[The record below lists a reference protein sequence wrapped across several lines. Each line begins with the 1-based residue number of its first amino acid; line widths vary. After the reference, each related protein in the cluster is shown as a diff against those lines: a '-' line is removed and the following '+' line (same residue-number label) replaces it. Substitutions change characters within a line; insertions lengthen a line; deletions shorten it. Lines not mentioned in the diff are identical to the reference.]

1 MESLSDFISQHI
13 PWFWGVLAWSL
24 AITGLIAIA
33 AIPAYFL
40 FYPIATNVRR
50 GVASY
55 LSRLVSRQSAARER
69 RRRTVEAL
77 IEDFKENAGITY
89 VSERLTRLEA
99 ALGSFSKVA
108 KKLKPRLARV
118 SDLQRAFERISD
130 KLTESAMKAAPA
142 LPNLPTTDQ
151 LPGLHGSLRTA
162 KARLFVSSLILIAL
176 ISVNT
181 GMLGQILR
189 DLGFIPHDL
198 TYFGIPLY
206 LVFAF
211 MLTLVEAGLGYV
223 HTAGR
228 PTPDEASRFALWP
241 PIASCF
247 AVVMACVE
255 GFFYSQVAP
264 SKNSLVDLPIGQ
276 QIKQGTLFFLWGATL
291 VLVLFGL
298 GAIWS
303 ASLERIA
310 RSADHLPALVRRL
323 SRYREK
329 FDAACAGAGRGA
341 GRLREEVEAIRRELQ
356 AAGQETTS
364 LVASVG
370 ELKEGASSAN
380 LEDAMAPRQLTTAE
394 AHHFTSLAGM
404 WFLLTFLSLFI
415 VIASG
420 LYAFFPYIGIRA
432 AWLVSV
438 GLAACFLIL
447 GLLLPRGELLLD
459 GTRNRRLIITGA
471 VWRRKTAITLAVIV
485 LAVFGVFLWRVGA
498 NRYQAAFCILML
510 ILCGVLSAAASQASA
525 TGKGLRI
532 WFRQW
537 VCVLFAM
544 VEEVLRTSVRIFL
557 AVIFCLEVVALTL
570 AAPAFLVR
578 GRDVPSLHTV
588 EENERQEFPVLSAS

>member
-1 MESLSDFISQHI
+1 MESFSGFVAQHV
-13 PWFWGVLAWSL
+13 PWFWAALAWSL
-24 AITGLIAIA
+24 AILGLIAVA
-33 AIPAYFL
+33 SIPAYFL
-40 FYPIATNVRR
+40 LYPITTNVRR
-50 GVASY
+50 GVSSY
-55 LSRLVSRQSAARER
+55 LSRLVSKQSAARER
-69 RRRTVEAL
+69 RRRAVEAL
-77 IEDFKENAGITY
+77 IEDFRDNSGITY
-89 VSERLTRLEA
+89 VSERLTRVEA
-99 ALGSFSKVA
+99 ALGSFSEITRT
-108 KKLKPRLARV
+108 LKPQLARV
-118 SDLQRAFERISD
+118 SDLERAFERVSEN
-130 KLTESAMKAAPA
+130 LTESVLKAAPA
-142 LPNLPTTDQ
+142 FPNLPAADQ
-151 LPGLHGSLRTA
+151 LPAQHGSLRTA
-162 KARLFVSSLILIAL
+162 KVRLFVSSMILIAL
-176 ISVNT
+176 IAVNT

-223 HTAGR
+223 HTAGK

-241 PIASCF
+241 LIAACF

-264 SKNSLVDLPIGQ
+264 SKNSLVDLPIGS

-310 RSADHLPALVRRL
+310 RSADHLPAFVRRL

-341 GRLREEVEAIRRELQ
+341 GRLREEVEAIRRDLR
-356 AAGQETTS
+356 AAAQETTS

-370 ELKEGASSAN
+370 ELRDGVTSAN
-380 LEDAMAPRQLTTAE
+380 PVDAITPRQLTTAE

-404 WFLLTFLSLFI
+404 WCILTVLSLFL
-415 VIASG
+415 VTASG
-420 LYAFFPYIGIRA
+420 LYAFAPYIGLRA
-432 AWLVSV
+432 ALLVSV

-459 GTRNRRLIITGA
+459 GTRNRRLIVSGSF
-471 VWRRKTAITLAVIV
+471 WKRKTGVTFVVLVVTAFAIL
-485 LAVFGVFLWRVGA
+485 LWRVGVT
-498 NRYQAAFCILML
+498 RYQAAFCILVL
-510 ILCGVLSAAASQASA
+510 VLCGVLSAAASQASA

-532 WFRQW
+532 WFRL
-537 VCVLFAM
+537 CVGLLFAV
-544 VEEVLRTSVRIFL
+544 VEEVLRLIVRMFL
-557 AVIFCLEVVALTL
+557 AVTFCLEFVALAL
-570 AAPAFLVR
+570 AAPAFRLR
-578 GRDVPSLHTV
+578 GREVPALHAVDESKRAT
-588 EENERQEFPVLSAS
+588 FSVLAS

>member
-1 MESLSDFISQHI
+1 MESLSNFVSQHI

-24 AITGLIAIA
+24 AILGLIAIA

-40 FYPIATNVRR
+40 LYPITTNVRR

-55 LSRLVSRQSAARER
+55 LSRLVLRQSAARER
-69 RRRTVEAL
+69 RRRAVEAL
-77 IEDFKENAGITY
+77 IEDFKDNAGITY

-99 ALGSFSKVA
+99 VLASFSKIT
-108 KKLKPRLARV
+108 KKLKPQLARV
-118 SDLQRAFERISD
+118 SDLQRAFERVSS
-130 KLTESAMKAAPA
+130 KLTESALKAAPGF
-142 LPNLPTTDQ
+142 PNLPTADQ
-151 LPGLHGSLRTA
+151 LAAQHGSLRTA
-162 KARLFVSSLILIAL
+162 KARLLVSSMILIAL

-241 PIASCF
+241 LIASCF

-264 SKNSLVDLPIGQ
+264 SRNSLVDLPIGQ

-310 RSADHLPALVRRL
+310 KSADHLPALIRRL
-323 SRYREK
+323 WRYREK
-329 FDAACAGAGRGA
+329 FDAACARAGKGA
-341 GRLREEVEAIRRELQ
+341 GRLGDEVQVIRQDLQ
-356 AAGQETTS
+356 DAAQETTS
-364 LVASVG
+364 LVASVT
-370 ELKEGASSAN
+370 ELREGATSDDPG
-380 LEDAMAPRQLTTAE
+380 DAAAPRQLTTAE
-394 AHHFTSLAGM
+394 AHHFASLSGM
-404 WFLLTFLSLFI
+404 WFMLTLLSLLI

-459 GTRNRRLIITGA
+459 GTRTRRLIVSGSP
-471 VWRRKTAITLAVIV
+471 WRGKTAVTLAVLV
-485 LAVFGVFLWRVGA
+485 LAAFGILLWRVGVA
-498 NRYQAAFCILML
+498 RYQAAFCILIL
-510 ILCGVLSAAASQASA
+510 VLCGALSAAASQASA

-532 WFRQW
+532 WFRLC
-537 VCVLFAM
+537 VGVLFAI
-544 VEEVLRTSVRIFL
+544 VEEVLRLSVRIFL
-557 AVIFCLEVVALTL
+557 AVTFCLEVVALAL
-570 AAPAFLVR
+570 AAPAFRLR
-578 GRDVPSLHTV
+578 GREVPSLHAV
-588 EENERQEFPVLSAS
+588 DESKRQTFSVLSAS